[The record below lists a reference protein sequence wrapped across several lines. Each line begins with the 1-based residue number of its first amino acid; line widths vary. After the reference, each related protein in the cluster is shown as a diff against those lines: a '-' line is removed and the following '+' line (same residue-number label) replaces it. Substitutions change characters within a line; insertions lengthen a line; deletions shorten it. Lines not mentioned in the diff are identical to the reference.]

1 MMHPMSLLPPP
12 NESALSSAAHPT
24 DSILNHLRELRNRLI
39 ISILAWLMCSGV
51 SYWFIQPI
59 LAFLTAPLAEAFP
72 HAEHRRLIFTGLPEA
87 FVTYITLSLFVGFM
101 VAFPIIVM
109 QLYRFIAPGLY
120 RTERRA
126 VIPFLAAAPLL
137 FYAGAA
143 LAYFYIFP
151 LAWKFFVGFELLPIN
166 AGAGLPIELET
177 RLSEYLALVTSMVLS
192 FGIAFQLPLALVLLI
207 RAGLISTAQLT
218 KGRRYAIVILL
229 TIAAVLTPPDVFSQ
243 IGLFIPLYTLY
254 ELAII
259 AGRRVEK
266 RRDG

>member
-1 MMHPMSLLPPP
+1 MA
-12 NESALSSAAHPT
+12 ERT
-24 DSILNHLRELRNRLI
+24 DSILGHLQELRNRLI
-39 ISILAWLMCSGV
+39 ISILAWLVCSGV
-51 SYWFIQPI
+51 SYWCIQPI
-59 LAFLTAPLAEAFP
+59 LSFLTEPLADAFP

-87 FVTYITLSLFVGFM
+87 FVTYVKLSLFVGFLA
-101 VAFPIIVM
+101 AFPIIVM

-126 VIPFLAAAPLL
+126 VIPFLAAAPIL
-137 FYAGAA
+137 FYSGAA

-151 LAWKFFVGFELLPIN
+151 LAWKFFVSFELPTFS

-177 RLSEYLALVTSMVLS
+177 RLSEYLALVTSMVLA

-207 RAGLISTAQLT
+207 RAGLVSTAQLT

-229 TIAAVLTPPDVFSQ
+229 IVAAVLTPPDVFSQ
-243 IGLFIPLYTLY
+243 IGLFIPLYGLY
-254 ELAII
+254 EIAII

-266 RRDG
+266 RRSINI